1 MFTPERATWT
11 VPNRLAAPVVAAAD
25 LAVAV
30 RVVCRVLRVRDCRVR
45 RVAVEAAVEAV
56 RVDRAVLAE
65 QTSVA
70 AAASLRR
77 KIPSRH
83 PRVLESN

>member
-11 VPNRLAAPVVAAAD
+11 VPNRLAEPVVAAAD
-25 LAVAV
+25 LAVAD
-30 RVVCRVLRVRDCRVR
+30 RVVCRVLRGPDCRVR
-45 RVAVEAAVEAV
+45 RVAVEAAVGAV

-65 QTSVA
+65 QTLVA
-70 AAASLRR
+70 VAASLRR